1 MLWGKINQNKEEWVK
16 GRESDEECMR
26 LCVCEPACLF
36 AVLYSV
42 MREALSE
49 KEVKEWAMEL
59 SGGRVIQ
66 AEETSSLKA

>member
-1 MLWGKINQNKEEWVK
+1 MLWGKINQNKAEWVK
-16 GRESDEECMR
+16 GRESDKQHVR
-26 LCVCEPACLF
+26 LRVREPACLS

-49 KEVKEWAMEL
+49 GSEGVSHEL
-59 SGGRVIQ
+59 SGRRGIQ